1 MRFDLFNLGN
11 STGMEAKILIICAAI
26 AFCGSIKAQ
35 TAHEWMLQGEK
46 DYFKKDF
53 EAAAQKYSNAAG
65 TEQDPRAFYNLGNAL
80 YEQGNYEDAL
90 AAYQR
95 ALEAKDNP
103 DLQFKS
109 WHNTGNSLAQQQ
121 KYKEAVEAYKNALKL
136 RPDDLET
143 KQNLIRALRQMP
155 PPQQQQQ
162 QQQQEQEHEQEQEQE
177 QNDSESSPQQQQ
189 QEQQQNQPQQPS
201 DPKEMNAQ
209 EAERLLKAVQKEDE
223 EVQKKV
229 KKKKADPGNRPLK
242 DW

>member
-11 STGMEAKILIICAAI
+11 STGMEAKILIIGAAI

-95 ALEAKDNP
+95 ALEAKDKP

-162 QQQQEQEHEQEQEQE
+162 QQQEQEQEQE
-177 QNDSESSPQQQQ
+177 QNDSESSPQQLQQQ
-189 QEQQQNQPQQPS
+189 QEQEQNQPQQPS

>member
-1 MRFDLFNLGN
+1 M
-11 STGMEAKILIICAAI
+11 IICAAI
-26 AFCGSIKAQ
+26 TFCGSVSAQ

-53 EAAAQKYSNAAG
+53 ESAAQKYSNAAG
-65 TEQDPRAFYNLGNAL
+65 AEQDSRAFYNLGNAL

-95 ALEAKDNP
+95 ALEDKENQ

-109 WHNTGNSLAQQQ
+109 WHNSGNTLAQQQ
-121 KYKEAVEAYKNALKL
+121 MYKEAVEAYKNALKL
-136 RPDDLET
+136 KPDDLET

-162 QQQQEQEHEQEQEQE
+162 QQNQDQDQNQDESDQQPSPP
-177 QNDSESSPQQQQ
+177 SESQDPQK
-189 QEQQQNQPQQPS
+189 EPQNQPQQEAG
-201 DPKEMNAQ
+201 PKEMNAQ